1 MLYDQTILF
10 RVYDGVLKSKSIP
23 ENSTTSIGRFYGQ
36 PTSCSDLS
44 QLGYTLNGFY
54 VVKSNNE
61 STNSSE
67 IKLDNVFCAFKQPE
81 SAFNSSLVEN
91 RIIPRRETKPSSGKL
106 LYFHGTMK
114 IDSGF
119 HPSQMSPITFDGVN
133 VNVVNAFDAATG
145 IFTAPRSGL
154 YLFIFRGRVISRNL
168 REFVING
175 INQMGW
181 IYYAKNYFVIGRV
194 SITLEWNINTFA
206 DVEFDKLINL
216 NREDKISV
224 GSQIIQPNETLDFPR
239 FSAYSTS
246 FKVYFIE
253 EEI

>member
-1 MLYDQTILF
+1 
-10 RVYDGVLKSKSIP
+10 V
-23 ENSTTSIGRFYGQ
+23 
-36 PTSCSDLS
+36 
-44 QLGYTLNGFY
+44 
-54 VVKSNNE
+54 
-61 STNSSE
+61 
-67 IKLDNVFCAFKQPE
+67 
-81 SAFNSSLVEN
+81 
-91 RIIPRRETKPSSGKL
+91 
-106 LYFHGTMK
+106 
-114 IDSGF
+114 
-119 HPSQMSPITFDGVN
+119 VN
-133 VNVVNAFDAATG
+133 VNLENAFDAATG